1 VKILVTFAVE
11 AEFAPWKKR
20 LDFRSAERA
29 GVAIRRAHLAGAELD
44 FAVTGMGPKNA
55 AERAA
60 ILMNEPYD
68 LCIASGFA
76 GALKSNH
83 VLGDIVVARAVQQS
97 GAVRSI
103 RCDEGYV
110 AIAAK
115 NGANTIDALLSL
127 DHVAATPEE
136 KSRLAHLADACDME
150 SFAVLSAAASRSI
163 PAVAI
168 RVISDASQD
177 SVPAGVDA
185 MLTNSGRVNVA
196 GVVKFAAQRPLEL
209 PAVIRLGRNSKAAA
223 ETLARFL
230 ESYVRSLA
238 SSSRPRL
245 SEELQGAASR

>member
-20 LDFRSAERA
+20 LDFRTAERG
-29 GVAIRRAHLAGAELD
+29 GVTIRQARVADADLD
-44 FAVTGMGPKNA
+44 VAVTGMGPNNA
-55 AERAA
+55 AERAS

-83 VLGDIVVARAVQQS
+83 VLGDIVVARAVQQFGVS
-97 GAVRSI
+97 HSI
-103 RCDEGYV
+103 QCDAGYI

-115 NGANTIDALLSL
+115 NGAGAIDTLLSL

-136 KSRLAHLADACDME
+136 KSRLAQLADACDME

-168 RVISDASQD
+168 RVVSDACQD
-177 SVPAGVDA
+177 FVPVGVEA
-185 MLTNSGRVNVA
+185 MLTNSGCVNVA
-196 GVVKFAAQRPLEL
+196 GVVKFAASRPLEL
-209 PAVIRLGRNSKAAA
+209 AAVIRLGRNSKAAA
-223 ETLARFL
+223 ESLARFL
-230 ESYVRSLA
+230 ESYICALMLT
-238 SSSRPRL
+238 SRPRL
-245 SEELQGAASR
+245 SEELRGVASR